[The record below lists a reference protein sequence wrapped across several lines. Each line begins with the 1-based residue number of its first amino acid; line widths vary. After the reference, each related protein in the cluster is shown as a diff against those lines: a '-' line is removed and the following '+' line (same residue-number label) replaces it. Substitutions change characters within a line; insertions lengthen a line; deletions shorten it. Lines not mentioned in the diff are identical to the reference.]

1 VVVGSAQVIRQG
13 GNVIQVYMT
22 VAIVSGPEGR
32 MFHIC
37 AEVSVFLPALHCC
50 DRSDTQTYRN
60 LIPFCGR
67 IMLKWILEEV
77 VCKYTTKMRRGSYVY
92 MLSPGTDRSSQFYS
106 VGASAKGLV
115 WQ

>member
-1 VVVGSAQVIRQG
+1 MKVIRQG
-13 GNVIQVYMT
+13 GNVIQVCMT
-22 VAIVSGPEGR
+22 VTIVSGPGGR

-37 AEVSVFLPALHCC
+37 AGVSVFLPALHCC

-67 IMLKWILEEV
+67 IMLKWILDEV
-77 VCKYTTKMRRGSYVY
+77 ICKYTTKMRRGSYVCMY
-92 MLSPGTDRSSQFYS
+92 VGPGTDRSSQFYS

-115 WQ
+115 WQLN